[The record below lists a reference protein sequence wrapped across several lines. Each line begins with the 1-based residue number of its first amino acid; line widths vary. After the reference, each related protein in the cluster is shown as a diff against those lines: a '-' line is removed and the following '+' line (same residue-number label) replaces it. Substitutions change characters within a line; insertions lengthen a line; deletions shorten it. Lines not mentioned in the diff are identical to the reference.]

1 MPGPFR
7 QWRGAASFV
16 DGWLNQD
23 REQQKMQLEFL
34 ESIAKTAATTQDISG
49 RQAQERRAESLF
61 PGQMTQ
67 QGLTTDQMAFAN
79 REAEAKFPGEM
90 TQQGY
95 ETEQMGFETETMQ
108 RSSEQQAELDAL
120 ILDKFGLPSYEV
132 FKYYVDAGK
141 LDELNRMSEEMRR
154 LNAPELE
161 AELGVVQKQQT
172 LEQAQAYGGRRGP
185 ESAGIAQAIKDEYDR
200 GLAERRLRGGLAG
213 ATAKSE
219 IEQLQLAPE
228 LIRAQIYQ
236 SNMAAKAALARTS
249 QTPAGKDDLK
259 RQAFIDV
266 YGGPEGLK
274 RYANSVVYGAQQEAG
289 QVMTMPQIQS
299 SIEEIELAIWRLEQ
313 PNTTD
318 PMATAMLAVI
328 MESNPRM
335 FGDVSDKDT
344 EELTKD
350 EIKAL
355 LKPRLDALNI
365 LHAEADPEGRS
376 YMDLTGGKAA
386 TGEPTYSVKDID
398 AAIGIL
404 ASEGTDTAS
413 FSSNQSAGNSK
424 NYLLKIMKG
433 YRPDQWEAV
442 HQTNRPMFIS
452 RSSEQDWNATLEVI
466 RQLAGNAGGGQ
477 Q

>member
-1 MPGPFR
+1 
-7 QWRGAASFV
+7 
-16 DGWLNQD
+16 
-23 REQQKMQLEFL
+23 MQLEFL
-34 ESIAKTAATTQDISG
+34 ESIASTAGKAQDIRG
-49 RQAQERRAESLF
+49 RQAQERRAEALF

-79 REAEAKFPGEM
+79 REAEAFYPGELE
-90 TQQGY
+90 QQGFK
-95 ETEQMGFETETMQ
+95 TEQMGLETQTMQ

-141 LDELNRMSEEMRR
+141 LDELNRMSDEMRR

-161 AELGVVQKQQT
+161 AELGVVQKQQA

-185 ESAGIAQAIKDEYDR
+185 ESAGIAQAITDEYTR
-200 GLAERRLRGGLAG
+200 GLAERRLRSGLAS
-213 ATAKSE
+213 ATVRSE
-219 IEQLQLAPE
+219 IEQLHLAPE
-228 LIRAQIYQ
+228 LTRAQIYQ
-236 SNMAAKAALARTS
+236 SEMAAKTALARAS
-249 QTPAGKDDLK
+249 QTPAGKEDLK

-266 YGGPEGLK
+266 YGPEGLK

-289 QVMTMPQIQS
+289 QRMTMPQIQS
-299 SIEEIELAIWRLEQ
+299 NIEEIELAIWRLEQ

-335 FGDVSDKDT
+335 FGDVSEKET

-355 LKPRLDALNI
+355 LMPRLEALNI

-376 YMDLTGGKAA
+376 YMDLTEGKAA
-386 TGEPTYSVKDID
+386 TGGIAEPTYSVKDID

-413 FSSNQSAGNSK
+413 FSSRQSAGNSK

-433 YRPDQWEAV
+433 YRPDQWEVV
-442 HQTNRPMFIS
+442 HQTNRPMFIT

-466 RQLAGNAGGGQ
+466 RELAGNAGGGQ